1 MRKRKQDF
9 IINILIQ
16 IGIMLRKER
25 KIIKSLMYLKTVVSC
40 APIVLFL
47 DNCDTIPISKKL
59 LTPLIITLHLW
70 FNLPKH
76 SKYSQNHFQDYL
88 KNECCSTIFFESIKV
103 KKK

>member
-1 MRKRKQDF
+1 MRKGKQDF

-59 LTPLIITLHLW
+59 LIITLHLW
-70 FNLPKH
+70 FNLQKQ